1 MKQHGNKV
9 HSKQRVADEDLFQPV
24 QLQSWFDE
32 RRARYWVVDR
42 SRQEEQ
48 VRQGRRAIVRD
59 AGEDSDAGDGLDS
72 GSDGGGHMVDD
83 QIIQDIEKW
92 KADKQERRLHFSR
105 EVPAVEMDSWLQYTR
120 WNEALSQ
127 SKHNMVETSRFA
139 RMPDPE
145 EPKLERLLRAWKR
158 IMERCLDTLEDI
170 DHKDVLKWW
179 ASPKNEAASQRPFE
193 LPQSTKSMDK
203 YSRVWEGFICYMM
216 RTATG
221 DWGEDSETGVEYTYA
236 QWRCIQRIRRGL
248 DSHEDIGGRQ

>member
-1 MKQHGNKV
+1 
-9 HSKQRVADEDLFQPV
+9 
-24 QLQSWFDE
+24 
-32 RRARYWVVDR
+32 
-42 SRQEEQ
+42 
-48 VRQGRRAIVRD
+48 
-59 AGEDSDAGDGLDS
+59 
-72 GSDGGGHMVDD
+72 MVDD
-83 QIIQDIEKW
+83 QIIQDIERW
-92 KADKQERRLHFSR
+92 KADKQERRLHFLR
-105 EVPAVEMDSWLQYTR
+105 KVPTVEMDSWLQYTR

-127 SKHNMVETSRFA
+127 SKHNMVETSCFT

-145 EPKLERLLRAWKR
+145 EPKLQRLLRAWKR

-193 LPQSTKSMDK
+193 LRQSMKSMEK

-221 DWGEDSETGVEYTYA
+221 DCWEDPETGVEYTYV

-248 DSHEDIGGRQ
+248 DSHEDIWGGGQ